1 LLLSSAQDLI
11 RGSPR
16 RRQELS
22 KRARELLKEQEGA
35 ISFGKDILIKDNVK
49 DTLWI
54 MSFIVL
60 WKEGSDRTRIFRFLF
75 LPF

>member
-1 LLLSSAQDLI
+1 MLLSSAQDLI